1 MAFIE
6 QRLPDCIA
14 FGATFGPEYQTNVV
28 VVNSG
33 HENRNINW
41 AKARLVANIG
51 YQNKTEADTQALI
64 EFFRAVKGRAHGFR
78 VRDWS
83 DYKVSAGVGIT
94 VAQPL
99 LGANAYQLC
108 KMYEKGGLQE
118 LREIRKPVAA
128 GLQVF
133 DAGGT
138 PLPALGYTL
147 DTTTGVVTTQSYT
160 PPPTSLPVFGVDTN
174 SFRTLIECDLTGTPA
189 AVGHTVSFQNMVGA
203 VELEGVSTTLTALS
217 NAVSLGAYCGVD
229 PSTFDD
235 FVSGDLVA
243 SAGAATP
250 ITGVRLDL
258 TTVFISATISSSVVK
273 GDVITLA
280 GLDGAPEL
288 EGVPLTLLDVVSAG
302 SDMTAFA
309 QVAFPV
315 TGSSTSGTVSLGG
328 SPVGTCSEVSSGY
341 LPVLTAAGHEVPIGY
356 PIPGPPPSVEIVGV
370 TGAVEL
376 NGAQIVVA
384 FNADEITLMERD
396 SLSVSPY
403 TGGGT
408 VQTAG
413 FTVPI
418 TDIKK
423 NARGAGIEL
432 QSGHGIGPANTVQ
445 LGNDFVGA
453 TELNGLTGVC
463 RATLGATKIVVDIGT
478 VQPSPYISG
487 GSVIVGGGA
496 PIPAPVPAYWA
507 GEFDVPVRFDVDKLE
522 LQVANRSAEGLVYS
536 WPSIPLIELRG

>member
-51 YQNKTEADTQALI
+51 YRNKPEADTQALI
-64 EFFRAVKGRAHGFR
+64 AWFRSMKGRAHGFR

-83 DYKVSAGVGIT
+83 DYTVTVQTGTLKPLSANT
-94 VAQPL
+94 
-99 LGANAYQLC
+99 YQLC
-108 KMYEKGGLQE
+108 KTYETGTLDEQ
-118 LREIRKPVAA
+118 RDIRKPVAA

-160 PPPTSLPVFGVDTN
+160 PPPTSLPVLGVDTN
-174 SFRTLIECDLTGTPA
+174 SFRTLIECDLTETPA
-189 AVGHTVSFQNMVGA
+189 AVGRTVSFQNMVGA

-229 PSTFDD
+229 PSTFNG

-258 TTVFISATISSSVVK
+258 TTVAITATISSPVVK

-309 QVAFPV
+309 RVAFPV

-328 SPVGTCSEVSSGY
+328 SPVGTCLDVSAANV
-341 LPVLTAAGHEVPIGY
+341 PVLTAAGHEVPIGY
-356 PIPGPPPSVEIVGV
+356 PMPGPPPPSVEIVGV

-376 NGAQIVVA
+376 NGSQIVVA

-496 PIPAPVPAYWA
+496 PIPAPIPASWA

-522 LQVANRSAEGLVYS
+522 LEVSDRSAKGLVYS
-536 WPSIPLIELRG
+536 WPSIPLIELRV